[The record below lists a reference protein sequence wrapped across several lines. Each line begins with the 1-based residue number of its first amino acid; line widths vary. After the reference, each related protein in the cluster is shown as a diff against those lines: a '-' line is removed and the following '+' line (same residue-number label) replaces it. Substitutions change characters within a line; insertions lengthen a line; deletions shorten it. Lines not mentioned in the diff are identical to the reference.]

1 MSSSSWPCKIIYSWV
16 CFVSASVHSMAT
28 PLGAIL
34 SGYLMDYFGRKRAL
48 QLAMLPLTAGWL
60 LISIATHPMIIICG
74 RLLCG
79 FAVGSSGAPA
89 QVSFS

>member
-1 MSSSSWPCKIIYSWV
+1 
-16 CFVSASVHSMAT
+16 MAT

-89 QVSFS
+89 QVSLTRTILLGIFISR